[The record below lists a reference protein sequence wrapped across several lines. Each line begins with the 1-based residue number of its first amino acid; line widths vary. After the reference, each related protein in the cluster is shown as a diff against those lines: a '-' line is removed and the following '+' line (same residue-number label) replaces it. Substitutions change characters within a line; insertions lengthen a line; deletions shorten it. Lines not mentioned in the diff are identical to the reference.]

1 MHLKL
6 LGIEHKMADLPT
18 IRVDAKDSE
27 TPLNVMQRVTM
38 GYESGVLTLNQAL
51 DILNLPEIP
60 GGDVRKGG
68 GSSDRGNL
76 PRENSQPGANDNIE

>member
-1 MHLKL
+1 
-6 LGIEHKMADLPT
+6 MADLPT
-18 IRVDAKDSE
+18 IRFDAMDSE

-51 DILNLPEIP
+51 DILNLPEVSN
-60 GGDVRKGG
+60 GNERKGG
-68 GSSDRGNL
+68 GSSDVGAL